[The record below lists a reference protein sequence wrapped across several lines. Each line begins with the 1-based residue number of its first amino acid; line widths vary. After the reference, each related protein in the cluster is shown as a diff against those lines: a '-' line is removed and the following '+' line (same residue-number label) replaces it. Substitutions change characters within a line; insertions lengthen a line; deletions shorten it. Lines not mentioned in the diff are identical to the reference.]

1 MKTYSIQTIESKECG
16 TCQCKADTMFDLLN
30 TFPDPAEYADYVC
43 PPVEAAIADTSRYR
57 ALQQAVLTKGK
68 NNYVK

>member
-1 MKTYSIQTIESKECG
+1 
-16 TCQCKADTMFDLLN
+16 MFDLLN
-30 TFPDPAEYADYVC
+30 TSPDPAEYADYVC

-68 NNYVK
+68 NNYVKYLLSSWLDSLFQRSRVPKI